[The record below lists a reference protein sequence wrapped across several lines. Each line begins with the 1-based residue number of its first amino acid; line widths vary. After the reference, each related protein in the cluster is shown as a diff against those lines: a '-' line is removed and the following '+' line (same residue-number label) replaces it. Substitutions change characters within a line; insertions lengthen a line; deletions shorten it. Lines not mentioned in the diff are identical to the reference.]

1 LTEYDSKK
9 FTQELR
15 LSSVSGSRLEWLVGL
30 FYDNERNSGNQLI
43 AALNPGTG
51 AQDGVFISADEP
63 STYQEKAGFVSLT
76 YHFTE
81 AFDTQVGARY
91 DHTFSSYDPTGGGIL
106 VGPTRTELSSATD
119 NSTTWQ
125 FTPRYHFSKDV
136 MSYLRIATGFRPG
149 GANVP
154 TTGSPPT
161 FGADK
166 TVDYELGL
174 KATLLEDRLT
184 LDGSLFWIDWRN
196 PQITETNPASQSVFF
211 GNADRARSR
220 GLNLEAAFIPWQG
233 MTVSGN
239 AAFTDAVLTD
249 ALPAD
254 ADAFAPSGDRLPYS
268 ARFTGY
274 LSAEQRFKL
283 AGDINPFVAA
293 GVTYVGQRFSEF
305 AANASVPR
313 FSLPSYTTLD
323 LRGGVYFGSWSC
335 SLVVRNLTDERGWLS
350 GGLNVTTDPALG
362 STISVI
368 QPRTIGLSAA
378 YKF

>member
-1 LTEYDSKK
+1 M
-9 FTQELR
+9 
-15 LSSVSGSRLEWLVGL
+15 
-30 FYDNERNSGNQLI
+30 
-43 AALNPGTG
+43 
-51 AQDGVFISADEP
+51 
-63 STYQEKAGFVSLT
+63 
-76 YHFTE
+76 
-81 AFDTQVGARY
+81 
-91 DHTFSSYDPTGGGIL
+91 
-106 VGPTRTELSSATD
+106 GPTRTELSSATD

-268 ARFTGY
+268 AR
-274 LSAEQRFKL
+274 
-283 AGDINPFVAA
+283 
-293 GVTYVGQRFSEF
+293 
-305 AANASVPR
+305 
-313 FSLPSYTTLD
+313 
-323 LRGGVYFGSWSC
+323 
-335 SLVVRNLTDERGWLS
+335 
-350 GGLNVTTDPALG
+350 
-362 STISVI
+362 
-368 QPRTIGLSAA
+368 
-378 YKF
+378 